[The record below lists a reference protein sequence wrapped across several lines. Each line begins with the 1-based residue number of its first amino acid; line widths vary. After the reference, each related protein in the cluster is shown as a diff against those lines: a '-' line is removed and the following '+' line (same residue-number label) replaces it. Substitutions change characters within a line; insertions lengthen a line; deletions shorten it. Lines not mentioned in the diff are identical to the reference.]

1 MTWADGVG
9 IAIVLLS
16 GLLALARGFVREV
29 LGIGAWIGA
38 GAAAFL
44 LYPDIEPQITGIVGN
59 PKLVL
64 PASVGIVFIV
74 VLIVLSILSAWL
86 GSLVRDSALSGIDR
100 TLGLAFGIVRGGV
113 IVCLA
118 YIGLSIFLQ
127 PPEWPAAIRH
137 ARFLNYAENGS
148 AFLVAF
154 LPPAYR
160 PHVDNL
166 SPEPSMPSAQPNS
179 AAGVTG
185 PSQ

>member
-1 MTWADGVG
+1 MTWADGVA
-9 IAIVLLS
+9 IAVILLS
-16 GLLALARGFVREV
+16 GVLALARGFVREV

-64 PASVGIVFIV
+64 PVSVGVVFIV

-100 TLGLAFGIVRGGV
+100 TLGLAFGLARGGV

-118 YIGLSIFLQ
+118 YIGMSIFLQ
-127 PPEWPAAIRH
+127 PPEWPAAIRD
-137 ARFLNYAENGS
+137 ARFLNYAESGS

-154 LPPAYR
+154 LPAAYR
-160 PHVDNL
+160 PHIDNL
-166 SPEPSMPSAQPNS
+166 GPDGVAAPARSST
-179 AAGVTG
+179 AAGGAG